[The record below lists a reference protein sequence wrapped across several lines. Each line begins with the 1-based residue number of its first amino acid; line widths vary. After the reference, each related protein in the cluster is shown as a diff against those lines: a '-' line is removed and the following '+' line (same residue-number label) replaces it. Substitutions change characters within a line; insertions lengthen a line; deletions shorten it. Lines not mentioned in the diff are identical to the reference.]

1 MIVDYSEY
9 ITEKA
14 SKGIVNSVYV
24 ENGLPLFK
32 HDSICPFC
40 KQKIENVMDISDEEI
55 ETFISENRN
64 PLIEKKEKLK
74 KMIGLYSERINT
86 VDNQNQYKS
95 ERERSEHVR

>member
-1 MIVDYSEY
+1 MM
-9 ITEKA
+9 TE
-14 SKGIVNSVYV
+14 
-24 ENGLPLFK
+24 
-32 HDSICPFC
+32 
-40 KQKIENVMDISDEEI
+40 QKIENVMDISDEEI

-64 PLIEKKEKLK
+64 QLIEKKEKLK

>member
-32 HDSICPFC
+32 MTLYVLSAN
-40 KQKIENVMDISDEEI
+40 K
-55 ETFISENRN
+55 
-64 PLIEKKEKLK
+64 KLK
-74 KMIGLYSERINT
+74 M
-86 VDNQNQYKS
+86 
-95 ERERSEHVR
+95 

>member
-1 MIVDYSEY
+1 VEMM
-9 ITEKA
+9 TE
-14 SKGIVNSVYV
+14 
-24 ENGLPLFK
+24 
-32 HDSICPFC
+32 
-40 KQKIENVMDISDEEI
+40 QKIENVMDISDEEI
-55 ETFISENRN
+55 ETFISGNRN